1 MTPKGS
7 LIQIARLKARIE
19 KNRGVV
25 MPTPI
30 LPYLHHPQPR
40 EMPVATLVCS
50 LTMKPFGPIVAG
62 NILIT
67 KVDLRKEQCDV

>member
-1 MTPKGS
+1 
-7 LIQIARLKARIE
+7 
-19 KNRGVV
+19 